1 MKKTQNFISVAFLFN
16 LTYAQHQHGS
26 TLQSTERV
34 KEIVFGI
41 LLAKIYLRMKN
52 GLQLWKRR
60 NLPLAFSS
68 IRGVRRDKNFRW
80 A

>member
-1 MKKTQNFISVAFLFN
+1 LKKSKRRENEKTNFISVAFLFT

-34 KEIVFGI
+34 KEIEFGI
-41 LLAKIYLRMKN
+41 LLAKIYLPMKN

-60 NLPLAFSS
+60 NLPSLSPL
-68 IRGVRRDKNFRW
+68 
-80 A
+80 

>member
-1 MKKTQNFISVAFLFN
+1 MLNISTV
-16 LTYAQHQHGS
+16 S

-60 NLPLAFSS
+60 NLPSLSPL
-68 IRGVRRDKNFRW
+68 
-80 A
+80 

>member
-1 MKKTQNFISVAFLFN
+1 LKKSKWREDEKTQNFISVAFHFLFT

-41 LLAKIYLRMKN
+41 LLAKIYLPMKN

-60 NLPLAFSS
+60 NLPSLSPL
-68 IRGVRRDKNFRW
+68 
-80 A
+80 

>member
-1 MKKTQNFISVAFLFN
+1 LREDEKTQNFISIAFLFT

-41 LLAKIYLRMKN
+41 LLAKIYLPMKN
-52 GLQLWKRR
+52 GLQLLKRR
-60 NLPLAFSS
+60 NLPSLSPQ
-68 IRGVRRDKNFRW
+68 GWQLKQRW
-80 A
+80 S

>member
-1 MKKTQNFISVAFLFN
+1 MKKHKILFPSLFAFLFT

-41 LLAKIYLRMKN
+41 LLAKIYLWMKN

-60 NLPLAFSS
+60 NLPFAFSS
-68 IRGVRRDKNFRW
+68 IRGVRRFL
-80 A
+80 

>member
-1 MKKTQNFISVAFLFN
+1 LKKSKWREDEKTQNFISIAFLFT

-34 KEIVFGI
+34 KEIVFGS
-41 LLAKIYLRMKN
+41 LLAKIYLPMKN

-60 NLPLAFSS
+60 NLPSLSPL
-68 IRGVRRDKNFRW
+68 
-80 A
+80 